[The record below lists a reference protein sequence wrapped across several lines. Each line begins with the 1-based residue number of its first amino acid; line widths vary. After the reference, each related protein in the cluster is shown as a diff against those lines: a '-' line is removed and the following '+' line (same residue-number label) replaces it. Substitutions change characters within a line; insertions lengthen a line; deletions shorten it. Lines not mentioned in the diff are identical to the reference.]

1 MMMLLRELIN
11 IHILPT
17 GYETLFT
24 LAVSAPRQ
32 LRSTLP
38 IMILKPG
45 TLGLGN
51 QGIPERAAG
60 PHLCSSGYR
69 TNDTKKTK
77 TNAVSWGGRLA
88 PAQRIIDMRH
98 IVCFVCRMVDS
109 ILPALR
115 RGGALCSAT
124 QITDWRHNALPTR
137 RRSSYRLTLPRSTLP
152 RRQSCTTCG
161 EWCSRG
167 LSTLSPRRE
176 LSVSLI

>member
-1 MMMLLRELIN
+1 MLMMLLQELIN
-11 IHILPT
+11 IHILPM
-17 GYETLFT
+17 GYETLCT
-24 LAVSAPRQ
+24 LAVSAPKQ

-51 QGIPERAAG
+51 HGKPERAAG

-69 TNDTKKTK
+69 TNDLKKIRC
-77 TNAVSWGGRLA
+77 VVGGCLA

-109 ILPALR
+109 IFPALR

-124 QITDWRHNALPTR
+124 QIIDWRHNALPTR
-137 RRSSYRLTLPRSTLP
+137 RHSCYRLTLP

>member
-1 MMMLLRELIN
+1 MMMMMLLRELIN

-17 GYETLFT
+17 GYETFFT
-24 LAVSAPRQ
+24 LAVSATRQ
-32 LRSTLP
+32 LRSTFINHDSEARNP
-38 IMILKPG
+38 WPRQPG
-45 TLGLGN
+45 DTRTGSR
-51 QGIPERAAG
+51 PTPPCSAG
-60 PHLCSSGYR
+60 SR
-69 TNDTKKTK
+69 TNDSKNKKIRCL
-77 TNAVSWGGRLA
+77 VGGRLA
-88 PAQRIIDMRH
+88 LAKRIIDLRH

-124 QITDWRHNALPTR
+124 QIIDWRHNALPTR
-137 RRSSYRLTLPRSTLP
+137 RHSCYRLTLP

>member
-1 MMMLLRELIN
+1 
-11 IHILPT
+11 
-17 GYETLFT
+17 
-24 LAVSAPRQ
+24 
-32 LRSTLP
+32 
-38 IMILKPG
+38 MILKPG

-69 TNDTKKTK
+69 TNDKKKYTECIHDVYI
-77 TNAVSWGGRLA
+77 NSCLYAVSLGGRLA

-124 QITDWRHNALPTR
+124 QITDLRHNALPTR

>member
-1 MMMLLRELIN
+1 M
-11 IHILPT
+11 
-17 GYETLFT
+17 
-24 LAVSAPRQ
+24 SATRQ
-32 LRSTLP
+32 LRSTLS

-69 TNDTKKTK
+69 TNDSNKIRC
-77 TNAVSWGGRLA
+77 VVGGRLA
-88 PAQRIIDMRH
+88 PAKRIIDLRH

-115 RGGALCSAT
+115 RGWGSAT

>member
-1 MMMLLRELIN
+1 MMMMLLRELIS

-24 LAVSAPRQ
+24 LAVSATRQ
-32 LRSTLP
+32 LRSTLS

-60 PHLCSSGYR
+60 PHLCSSGSR
-69 TNDTKKTK
+69 TNDSKIRC
-77 TNAVSWGGRLA
+77 VVGGRLA

-115 RGGALCSAT
+115 RGVALCSAT
-124 QITDWRHNALPTR
+124 QITDLRHNALPTR
-137 RRSSYRLTLPRSTLP
+137 RRSSYRLTLP

-167 LSTLSPRRE
+167 LSMLSPRRE
-176 LSVSLI
+176 PPVSLI

>member
-24 LAVSAPRQ
+24 LAVSATRQ
-32 LRSTLP
+32 LRSTLS

-69 TNDTKKTK
+69 TNDKKKTHDDLFEDY
-77 TNAVSWGGRLA
+77 NPCEAA
-88 PAQRIIDMRH
+88 A
-98 IVCFVCRMVDS
+98 
-109 ILPALR
+109 
-115 RGGALCSAT
+115 
-124 QITDWRHNALPTR
+124 
-137 RRSSYRLTLPRSTLP
+137 YY
-152 RRQSCTTCG
+152 G
-161 EWCSRG
+161 ERK
-167 LSTLSPRRE
+167 
-176 LSVSLI
+176 V